1 MNYEYCTRC
10 LDVNERK
17 NPERNIS
24 YVLHTAHV
32 NQILEKVSYFWKLV
46 TLNFEIQAAV
56 YFSKINFQALF

>member
-24 YVLHTAHV
+24 YVLNMVHV
-32 NQILEKVSYFWKLV
+32 NQILEKVSYFWKAL

-56 YFSKINFQALF
+56 YIFIFQK